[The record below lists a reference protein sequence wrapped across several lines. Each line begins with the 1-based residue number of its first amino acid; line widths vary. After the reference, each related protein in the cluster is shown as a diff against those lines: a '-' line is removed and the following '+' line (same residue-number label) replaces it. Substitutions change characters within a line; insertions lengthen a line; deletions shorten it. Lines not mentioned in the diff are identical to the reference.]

1 MLRRFPL
8 PRFLSASATPGASPW
23 SRKAHE
29 LTSTPLPSSPHPKL
43 QPAPT
48 KQPLPDQQPTQAAYN
63 AAIRSRSDPALS
75 VKLLEDELAEVVA
88 GALKKQHDKLTILIG
103 EAAGLRG
110 PAEGGVGVEAFEA
123 KRKECMDA
131 RWEMIIHRTACGFK
145 AGVYDVV
152 ERMYPMPA
160 PLPGAEPGEAGGGA
174 AAEPV
179 AKTDRL
185 REFERRSGTSAKK
198 FGTQTDWWRERLH
211 KG

>member
-1 MLRRFPL
+1 
-8 PRFLSASATPGASPW
+8 
-23 SRKAHE
+23 
-29 LTSTPLPSSPHPKL
+29 
-43 QPAPT
+43 
-48 KQPLPDQQPTQAAYN
+48 
-63 AAIRSRSDPALS
+63 

-103 EAAGLRG
+103 EATELRG

-160 PLPGAEPGEAGGGA
+160 PLPGAEPEEAEEGA

-185 REFERRSGTSAKK
+185 REFERRSGASAKK